1 MYQISTLEDSIA
13 VPPMKFNMDVDQ
25 AVKESLEEKFE
36 GKIDAEVGVVLA
48 VVEIEEVGEGKIFP
62 GDPSV
67 HYAVK
72 FSVLTWMPR
81 EHEIVEG
88 EVVDITEFGAFVRAG
103 ALDGLVHV
111 SQIMDDYVSYDE
123 KNAQLVGKQTKKI
136 LKVGD
141 PVRARIISISFK
153 EQSKVGLTMRQPFL
167 GSMKWVYSEEKKEK
181 VEKPKRREKR
191 RGRKSM

>member
-1 MYQISTLEDSIA
+1 
-13 VPPMKFNMDVDQ
+13 
-25 AVKESLEEKFE
+25 
-36 GKIDAEVGVVLA
+36 
-48 VVEIEEVGEGKIFP
+48 
-62 GDPSV
+62 
-67 HYAVK
+67 
-72 FSVLTWMPR
+72 MPR